1 MSAWSKKI
9 MNSMWHFNLSKGYNK
24 IIIPTNL
31 MNVFKMYLTK
41 SVSVFIFCAIFC
53 FTQIPDLERNLYFK
67 KENLVSII
75 DKKKSL
81 KNRH

>member
-41 SVSVFIFCAIFC
+41 SVSVFIF
-53 FTQIPDLERNLYFK
+53 
-67 KENLVSII
+67 
-75 DKKKSL
+75 
-81 KNRH
+81 